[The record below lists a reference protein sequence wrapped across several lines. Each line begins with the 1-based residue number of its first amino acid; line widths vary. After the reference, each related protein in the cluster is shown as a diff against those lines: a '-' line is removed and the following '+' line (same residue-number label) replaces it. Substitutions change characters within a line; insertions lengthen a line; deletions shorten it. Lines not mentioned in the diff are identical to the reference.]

1 MINTP
6 RGLGFA
12 LVWNAGMANIM
23 VQCTSNTNCV
33 NGDQLV
39 DDFTVLDI
47 NDSDDDSDYEPEESD
62 SDDIVSG
69 WNITDIE
76 KRTYGIPIDTKYQ
89 QNMFLTNVNT
99 QRIMELGLMVR
110 KGHHFSRKDQT
121 RKNLIQNSSER
132 CIGMCVEICT
142 CKNYGR

>member
-1 MINTP
+1 M
-6 RGLGFA
+6 
-12 LVWNAGMANIM
+12 
-23 VQCTSNTNCV
+23 

-47 NDSDDDSDYEPEESD
+47 NDSDDDSDYESEESD

-99 QRIMELGLMVR
+99 QRITELGLMVR

-121 RKNLIQNSSER
+121 RKNLIQNSSKR